1 MQVIIKKLKQP
12 KVNSGKVLV
21 AGESCTVKGIKIMN
35 QNKYSVSVSTYER
48 TTSAPK
54 KKVAKKAKK

>member
-21 AGESCTVKGIKIMN
+21 TGEACTVKGIKIMN

-48 TTSAPK
+48 AAPK
-54 KKVAKKAKK
+54 KKAAKKGKK